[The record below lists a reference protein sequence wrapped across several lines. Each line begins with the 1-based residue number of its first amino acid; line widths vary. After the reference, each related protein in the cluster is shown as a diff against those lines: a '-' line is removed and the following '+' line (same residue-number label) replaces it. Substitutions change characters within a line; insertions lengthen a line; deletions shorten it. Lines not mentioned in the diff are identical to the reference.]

1 MTVKKGRY
9 CVGEVSVDAGLV
21 WVGDPCYIKHHPELY
36 DESKWGDFCANI
48 EDLPS
53 EKFSGVATFT
63 NWVTVHTLSMSAL
76 TRTEVPQNLKSY
88 SPECIQTKMKQKELN
103 TNEVFTIL

>member
-63 NWVTVHTLSMSAL
+63 NFGDGSYPVYVSFDKDGSPTKLEVIF
-76 TRTEVPQNLKSY
+76 TRMY
-88 SPECIQTKMKQKELN
+88 SDKDEAKGIEYQ
-103 TNEVFTIL
+103 